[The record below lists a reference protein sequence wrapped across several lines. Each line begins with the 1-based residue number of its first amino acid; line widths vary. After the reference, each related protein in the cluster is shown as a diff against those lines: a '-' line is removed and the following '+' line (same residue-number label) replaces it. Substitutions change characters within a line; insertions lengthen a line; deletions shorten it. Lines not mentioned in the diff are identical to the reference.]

1 MTRLTTSSAMKRWMV
16 TGIVAA
22 ALTAVTGFQAAG
34 LAAQAEK
41 LWSVVVHFEYEN
53 GFEFDYVLGRG
64 LSTAEMTEIL
74 QDCGRSHW
82 TGSVVRYYCYPV
94 AE

>member
-1 MTRLTTSSAMKRWMV
+1 MTRLTTLSAMKKRML
-16 TGIVAA
+16 TGIVVA
-22 ALTAVTGFQAAG
+22 ALTAVTGLQVTG
-34 LAAQAEK
+34 LAAQAER

-53 GFEFDYVLGRG
+53 GFEFDYVLGTG
-64 LSTAEMTEIL
+64 LSTPEMTEML

-82 TGSVVRYYCYPV
+82 TGSVVRYHCYPI

>member
-1 MTRLTTSSAMKRWMV
+1 MRLTTLSAMKKRV
-16 TGIVAA
+16 LTGIVAA
-22 ALTAVTGFQAAG
+22 ALTAVTGFQVTG
-34 LAAQAEK
+34 LAAQAER

-53 GFEFDYVLGRG
+53 GFEFDYVLGTG
-64 LSTAEMTEIL
+64 LSPAEMTEIL

-82 TGSVVRYYCYPV
+82 TGSVVRYHCYPI